1 MTWRLEAACRGMP
14 TGWWFPERP
23 PTGPMIANMRK
34 AKAICATCPVQVEC
48 LDDGRD
54 ELYGIWGGLV
64 TRKRNRTQGPGE
76 APGGHTEQEAAS

>member
-1 MTWRLEAACRGMP
+1 MTWRNQAACRGMP

-34 AKAICATCPVQVEC
+34 AKAICAACPVQVEC

-64 TRKRNRTQGPGE
+64 TRKRNKKAEAGE
-76 APGGHTEQEAAS
+76 